1 MSGRKNT
8 PYSVGVFLSLDYL
21 PIFLANGIL
30 VELYDKP
37 VDWEG
42 NTGTY
47 VDSINH
53 ADIELV
59 AVVWLDIE
67 VVAVLLEAIADAWV
81 EDSNILLGGIRV
93 PEWILSGE
101 GG

>member
-1 MSGRKNT
+1 M
-8 PYSVGVFLSLDYL
+8 SLDYL

-53 ADIELV
+53 TDIELV

-67 VVAVLLEAIADAWV
+67 VVAVLLEAITDAWV